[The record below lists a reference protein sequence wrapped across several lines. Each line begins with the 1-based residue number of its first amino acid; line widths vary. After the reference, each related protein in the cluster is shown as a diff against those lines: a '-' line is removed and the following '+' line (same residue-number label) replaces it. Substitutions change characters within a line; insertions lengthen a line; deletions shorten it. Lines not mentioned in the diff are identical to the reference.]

1 VASVLTRNHQTL
13 IYALTAI
20 MAVALGY
27 APTSIGIA
35 LSGILIALLGIPHG
49 SLDLHLMSTRG
60 QRLRELIVYLVCIA
74 LVLGIWLVQPTLML
88 MLFLINSAWHF
99 GDCDVR
105 TTSRLKPL
113 LSLVYGACI
122 LLVLIDLRD
131 PTIAWILQ
139 TLLGYPVDTST
150 IPDYGVIRM
159 LASAMVIGTPMI
171 GLQAPYQQTI
181 LRGLLIVGIA
191 MLAPSL
197 IAFTWYF
204 VVMHSWTSM
213 NALRHYIDEPHPW
226 SWRKLIIAAAP
237 LSILTFVG
245 IGMGYVVFPD
255 LNILAMLFIALSALT
270 VPHSRLFHRVYVQR
284 S

>member
-1 VASVLTRNHQTL
+1 MASVPTRNHQAL
-13 IYALTAI
+13 VYAVTAI

-27 APTSIGIA
+27 ATTSIGIA
-35 LSGILIALLGIPHG
+35 VSGVLIALLGIPHG

-60 QRLRELIVYLVCIA
+60 QRLRELVVYLGCIT
-74 LVLGIWLVQPTLML
+74 LVLGSWLLQPTLML
-88 MLFLINSAWHF
+88 VLFLINSAWHF
-99 GDCDVR
+99 GDCDVP

-113 LSLVYGACI
+113 LSLVYGACV

-131 PTIAWILQ
+131 PTIGWILQ
-139 TLLGYPVDTST
+139 TLLGYHVDAST

-159 LASAMVIGTPMI
+159 LASAMVIGIPMI
-171 GLQAPYQQTI
+171 GLQAPYQHTVT
-181 LRGLLIVGIA
+181 RGMLIVAIA

-213 NALRHYIDEPHPW
+213 NALRHYIDESHPW
-226 SWRKLIIAAAP
+226 SWQKLIRAAAP

-245 IGMGYVVFPD
+245 IGIGYVVFPD
-255 LNILAMLFIALSALT
+255 LNILAMLFVALSALT
-270 VPHSRLFHRVYVQR
+270 VPHSRLFHRVYVKR
-284 S
+284 